1 MTSSST
7 RYTPELFAK
16 RIAEL
21 HEQLDA
27 NRAAI
32 ATHWQTLFA
41 PSPDSGS
48 KVQQFVNQAERAV
61 AIYDGV
67 MLGYKLL
74 HRWGGTMSRLGKKF
88 HRKKK

>member
-1 MTSSST
+1 MNTSST

-27 NRAAI
+27 NRSAI
-32 ATHWQTLFA
+32 ATHWQTLFVPA
-41 PSPDSGS
+41 PASES

-67 MLGYKLL
+67 MLGYKLF
-74 HRWGGTMSRLGKKF
+74 HRWGGAMSRLGKKF